1 MTEHFDAVVVGSGF
15 GGSVAAYRLA
25 SEQQSVCV
33 LERGRSYP
41 PGSFARSPRD
51 MGRNVWDPRAGLYG
65 LFDVWSFRGLE
76 ALVSAGLGGGS
87 LIYANVLIRKDPSWF
102 VDEKQGQP
110 GYEAWPIT
118 YDDLEPHY
126 AACEEMLGATP
137 YPYDLPPYDRT
148 SKTRAMQ
155 EAARC
160 LNLDWDL
167 PNLAVTFAAT
177 SESRPWP
184 GECIEEAHPNLHGRQ
199 RLTCCLCGEC
209 DVGCNYGAKNTL
221 DYNYLSRAKD
231 AGAEIRTLSEVRRIE
246 PRGGADGGY
255 RVTYVHH
262 DPGRDCPGVPKSSL
276 PHLTIT
282 ADKLVLA
289 AGALGTPYLLLRNR
303 SAFPGIGASLGTHF
317 CGNGDLLTFLRG
329 ARTSADGASSPRWL
343 DPALGPVITSRIR
356 VGDELDGAGETGR
369 GFYVEDG
376 GNPQFLNWL
385 VEAAGAAH
393 VALRLGSFA
402 AKRAWAHVR
411 GEPRSNLSADVANL
425 LGRGKASGTA
435 LPMLAMGRDVP
446 DGRMRLRNG
455 NLDVDWTT
463 RSSDEYF
470 DRVHATLRDIAS
482 ALGAR
487 LADTPL
493 WLFKRV
499 ITVHPL
505 GGCPMGADERR
516 GVVDQY
522 GEVFNH
528 PGLYVVDGSAMPGP
542 VGPNPSLTIAAF
554 ADRAATAML
563 GQKGA

>member
-1 MTEHFDAVVVGSGF
+1 MTEHFETVVVGSGF
-15 GGSVAAYRLA
+15 GGSVTAYRLA
-25 SEQQSVCV
+25 SERQSVCV
-33 LERGRSYP
+33 LERGRSYA
-41 PGSFARSPRD
+41 PGSFPRSPRE
-51 MGRNVWDPRAGLYG
+51 MGRNLWDPKSGRYG

-102 VDEKQGQP
+102 VEERHAQP
-110 GYEAWPIT
+110 GYEAWPIS

-126 AACEEMLGATP
+126 DACEKMLGATP
-137 YPYDLPPYDRT
+137 YPFDHSPYDQT

-160 LNLDWDL
+160 LNLDWCL
-167 PNLAVTFAAT
+167 PNLAVTFAASST
-177 SESRPWP
+177 RPPRP
-184 GECIEEAHPNLHGRQ
+184 GECIEEALPNLHGRQ

-221 DYNYLSRAKD
+221 DFNYLSRAKD
-231 AGAEIRTLSEVRRIE
+231 AGAEIRTLSEVRGIE
-246 PRGGADGGY
+246 PRGRAGGGY
-255 RVTYVHH
+255 RITYVVH
-262 DPGRDCPGVPKSSL
+262 DPDRDCPGVSKSSL
-276 PHLTIT
+276 PHTTIT

-289 AGALGTPYLLLRNR
+289 CGALGTPYLLLRNR
-303 SAFPGIGASLGTHF
+303 SAFPGIGPALGTRF
-317 CGNGDLLTFLRG
+317 CGNGDLLTFLRH
-329 ARTSADGASSPRWL
+329 ARKSEDGATSPRWL

-356 VGDELDGAGETGR
+356 VGDALDGTGEAGR

-376 GNPQFLNWL
+376 GHPQFLSWL
-385 VEAAGAAH
+385 IEAAGAAH
-393 VALRLGSFA
+393 VALRLGTFV
-402 AKRAWAHVR
+402 AKRASAHLR
-411 GEPRSNLSADVANL
+411 GDPRSNLSSDVAAL

-435 LPMLAMGRDVP
+435 LPVLTMGRDVP
-446 DGRMRLRNG
+446 DGRMRLHKG

-463 RSSDEYF
+463 RSSDAYF
-470 DRVHATLRDIAS
+470 DRARATLRDIAS
-482 ALGAR
+482 VLGAR

-505 GGCPMGADERR
+505 GGCPMGADERK
-516 GVVDQY
+516 GVVDGY
-522 GEVFNH
+522 GQAFNY

-554 ADRAATAML
+554 ANRAANAML
-563 GQKGA
+563 GQQGR